1 MANRKPRVTAEVRA
15 PAMKDRLDSDV
26 RFLAPASVTALA
38 SIGLCVMASEAMHAG
53 FAPREAPAVAA
64 SRHEPLQLIG
74 FVALV
79 LLAPAAIVYLSFNAG
94 GFFPSAPGFAA
105 IVFALALILRTT
117 LAARPFEG
125 FSRTLAVP
133 LGALVLYGAWQ
144 LASTLWSHATALGLD
159 AYDRTLLYVLAFA
172 LFGSLRCTPNRL
184 RWLVRALVAGIAA
197 VCLIGLLSR
206 LLPHA
211 WPTTSK
217 FFASRLSYPLT
228 YWNAEGML
236 AAIGLILGFHLSTD
250 RGEHW
255 SVRVIAAALLPGLA
269 ATLLLTF
276 SRGAMG
282 VAIIGLLAYCLLTR
296 LSMLPSTLLAV
307 VPATAIALHSAWDAT
322 LLSGA
327 SPTSAAAVVEGRHV
341 ATVVGACMV
350 GAGALRAVLLLL
362 DRAIAHASTV
372 RSSSGGRSPGRGARI
387 AMGAA
392 AGALIVALLLALG
405 AGSFAH
411 REYSKFV
418 NGSVASQ
425 GVQTRDRLTDPANN
439 GRLPLWRAAL
449 RIYDTQ
455 PLHGA
460 GAGTYQLYYFRYRGK
475 SGYVTDTHSLYL
487 QSLAELGIVGFVLI
501 LTVVLGILTGLATRI
516 RGPDRALYAALF
528 AVALAWA
535 IHQAL
540 DWDWQMPAVT
550 LGVFMLAG
558 LALARPRDGRAGR
571 TGLPASRT
579 IVGLGWLVLAVVPLL
594 VSTSYARLGQSG
606 QDLRQGNCVGAK
618 QQALSSL
625 SRSAKRPQAYTI
637 VGVCDLEQG
646 FTQGAVPAM
655 AQAATLE
662 PQSWEGAYWL
672 AVARAAAGLDPHAAI
687 DRAIALNPLEP
698 GLRNAAQK
706 LSSGD
711 RRAWELAAPRL
722 RSEAL
727 SSGEF
732 SITNL

>member
-1 MANRKPRVTAEVRA
+1 MSSETTPIG
-15 PAMKDRLDSDV
+15 
-26 RFLAPASVTALA
+26 TALH
-38 SIGLCVMASEAMHAG
+38 EE
-53 FAPREAPAVAA
+53 PVAA
-64 SRHEPLQLIG
+64 ARREQLRLLG
-74 FVALV
+74 LSALV
-79 LLAPAAIVYLSFNAG
+79 LLAPAAVIYLSFNAG
-94 GFFPSAPGFAA
+94 GYFPSAPGFVA
-105 IVFALALILRTT
+105 IVFAQALILRST
-117 LAARPFEG
+117 LAEHPFEG
-125 FSRTLAVP
+125 FGRALSIP
-133 LGALVLYGAWQ
+133 LIALVLYAAWQ
-144 LASTLWSHATALGLD
+144 LTSTLWSHSTARGLD
-159 AYDRTLLYVLAFA
+159 NYDRTLLYVLALA
-172 LFGSLRCTPNRL
+172 LFGSLRYTPARMRRL
-184 RWLVRALVAGIAA
+184 IAALFAGIAT

-206 LLPHA
+206 VLPHT
-211 WPTTSK
+211 WPTASK

-236 AAIGLILGFHLSTD
+236 AAIGLILGFHLSAD
-250 RGEHW
+250 QDEHP
-255 SVRVIAAALLPGLA
+255 SVRILAAALLPGIA

-282 VAIIGLLAYCLLTR
+282 VAIVGLLAYCLLTR
-296 LSMLPSTLLAV
+296 LSTLPATLLAV
-307 VPATAIALHSAWDAT
+307 VPTTAIALHCAWDAT
-322 LLSGA
+322 LLSGS

-341 ATVVGACMV
+341 ALVVAACMV
-350 GAGALRAVLLLL
+350 GAGLLRTGLLPL
-362 DRAIAHASTV
+362 DRALARASTARGSGVGRSV
-372 RSSSGGRSPGRGARI
+372 RGSGGSDSGRSPRRGVRI

-392 AGALIVALLLALG
+392 AGALVVVLLLALG

-418 NGSVASQ
+418 NGSVASA
-425 GVQTRDRLTDPANN
+425 GTQTRERLTDPANN

-455 PLHGA
+455 PLHGT

-475 SGYVTDTHSLYL
+475 SGYVTDAHSLYL

-501 LTVVLGILTGLATRI
+501 LIVVLGILTGLARRI

-528 AVALAWA
+528 AVTLAWA

-558 LALARPRDGRAGR
+558 LALARPHDGRAGR

-579 IVGLGWLVLAVVPLL
+579 IVGLGWLVLAVAPLL
-594 VSTSYARLGQSG
+594 VSTSYARLHSGG
-606 QDLRQGNCVGAK
+606 QDLKQGDCVGAK

-625 SRSAKRPQAYTI
+625 SLSAKRPQAYAI
-637 VGVCDLEQG
+637 IGVCDLQQG
-646 FTQGAVPAM
+646 FAQGAVPAM
-655 AQAATLE
+655 VTAASLE
-662 PQSWEGAYWL
+662 PQSWEGAFWL
-672 AVARAAAGLDPHAAI
+672 AVARAAAGLDPHTAI
-687 DRAIALNPLEP
+687 ARAIALNPLEP
-698 GLRNAAQK
+698 GLRNAAQQ

-711 RRAWELAAPRL
+711 RRTWELAAPRL
-722 RSEAL
+722 REEAL